1 MYTLAKELNIPPHE
15 LVNYPANL
23 VSELMLLFGEV
34 KLYESELLNKATN
47 KTSGDKAPKMS
58 SNDGV
63 NFG

>member
-23 VSELMLLFGEV
+23 VNELMVLFGEV
-34 KLYESELLNKATN
+34 KLYEAELLEKASN
-47 KTSGDKAPKMS
+47 KTNSSKAPNMS
-58 SNDGV
+58 SSDGV

>member
-15 LVNYPANL
+15 LVNYPADL

-34 KLYESELLNKATN
+34 KLYESELLNKATS
-47 KTSGDKAPKMS
+47 KTSSTTPKMS

>member
-15 LVNYPANL
+15 LVNYPADL

-34 KLYESELLNKATN
+34 KLYESELLDKATN
-47 KTSGDKAPKMS
+47 KNKSGKAPSMS
-58 SNDGV
+58 SSDGV